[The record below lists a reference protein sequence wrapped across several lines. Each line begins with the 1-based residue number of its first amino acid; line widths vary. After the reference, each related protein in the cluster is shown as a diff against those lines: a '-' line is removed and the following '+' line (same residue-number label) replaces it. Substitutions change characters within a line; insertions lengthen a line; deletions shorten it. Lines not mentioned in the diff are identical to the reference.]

1 MVLLQ
6 PAGLGA
12 SCGSAVPEAK
22 SSVLVLVSSGHVLGI
37 SCFELGLSAVSIL
50 LLSVGASRVHT
61 KLCLGQSPSWLVLL
75 PVPLALSLFGGTCTP
90 LLLGENGRA
99 PHRSGCPHR
108 EKVSCAQVEKAQFSD
123 LAGQVSLPLRA

>member
-37 SCFELGLSAVSIL
+37 SRFELGLSAVSIL
-50 LLSVGASRVHT
+50 LPSIGASRVHI
-61 KLCLGQSPSWLVLL
+61 KLCLGQSPAWLVLL
-75 PVPLALSLFGGTCTP
+75 PVPPTWLCPCLGGPASSFWWGRTAKLPTGVAAHTGKKFPVLKWKKHNFQTWLA
-90 LLLGENGRA
+90 R
-99 PHRSGCPHR
+99 
-108 EKVSCAQVEKAQFSD
+108 
-123 LAGQVSLPLRA
+123 